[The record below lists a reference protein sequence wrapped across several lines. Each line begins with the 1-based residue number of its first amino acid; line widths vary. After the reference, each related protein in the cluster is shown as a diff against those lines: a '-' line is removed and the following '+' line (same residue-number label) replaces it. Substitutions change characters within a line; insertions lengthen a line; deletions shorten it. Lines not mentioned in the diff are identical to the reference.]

1 MSNFIKSHLKLN
13 KLLCLDKYFNFLVDV
28 HKLGNFPKCLLVSG
42 EQGIGKLTLI
52 SHFLSLIKDKENYDF
67 KNKKLINNKKI
78 TDNFL
83 EINNIISL
91 DGSDKKINI
100 DLIRNLR
107 LDLSKSSFS
116 SQDRYI
122 IINNIE
128 LLNHNCLNALLKIVE
143 EPTKKNYF
151 IFIHNRNKELLKT
164 IRSRSIELKIFLSN
178 SDRRYII
185 ENLLDGFSTTNFLP
199 LKYNLSPGKHILY
212 NGICE
217 ELEISFNDRLSKNI
231 IKLLGFFKKDK
242 NLDILKFLVFLTNQ
256 YFIDTQKNKN
266 YSYFQLDDMRKKI
279 IAKSNEFYNN
289 NISYD
294 TFFNALKVRF
304 NDK

>member
-52 SHFLSLIKDKENYDF
+52 SHFLSLIKNKENYDF

-164 IRSRSIELKIFLSN
+164 IRSRSIELKIFLV
-178 SDRRYII
+178 I
-185 ENLLDGFSTTNFLP
+185 
-199 LKYNLSPGKHILY
+199 
-212 NGICE
+212 
-217 ELEISFNDRLSKNI
+217 
-231 IKLLGFFKKDK
+231 
-242 NLDILKFLVFLTNQ
+242 V
-256 YFIDTQKNKN
+256 IDAT
-266 YSYFQLDDMRKKI
+266 
-279 IAKSNEFYNN
+279 
-289 NISYD
+289 
-294 TFFNALKVRF
+294 
-304 NDK
+304 